1 MSVAWPQKTAKGLG
15 PPGGAKLADPYTES
29 GERRARSQSPASG
42 PAKPSGVGFPRAAR
56 DEDANPIIA
65 S

>member
-1 MSVAWPQKTAKGLG
+1 MSVAWPQKTVKEIGQSLPQTKTLTG
-15 PPGGAKLADPYTES
+15 NPTE
-29 GERRARSQSPASG
+29 GEQGSETPASG

>member
-1 MSVAWPQKTAKGLG
+1 MSVAWPQKTVKEIGQSLPQTKTLTG
-15 PPGGAKLADPYTES
+15 NPTE
-29 GERRARSQSPASG
+29 GEQGSETPASG

-56 DEDANPIIA
+56 E